1 MTIEFFRVYL
11 VINSKAFAAVNMSK
25 LILISVNC
33 MHSPT
38 NYSSFDPFEMK
49 GLENFVSFDDKGP
62 LFNFKFCLDLCN
74 IIKANYF
81 KKQRSSSSFLFI

>member
-11 VINSKAFAAVNMSK
+11 VINSKAFATVNMSK

-62 LFNFKFCLDLCN
+62 LFNFKFCIQHIYNTYHTAKLFLKAKFFIN
-74 IIKANYF
+74 IT
-81 KKQRSSSSFLFI
+81 